1 VVRGGGIF
9 IGMKSLHSAFLVNWV
24 FLLLGGISLAAPKEA
39 PDPLIGRW
47 RWTDRQIV
55 ECRADQTFAVE
66 PTKRGGTWKLVP
78 DKAAERKY
86 VLTWDGGLFVDRL
99 TMSRDEKELKGEN
112 QDGKKIRAAKIP

>member
-1 VVRGGGIF
+1 M
-9 IGMKSLHSAFLVNWV
+9 GMKTFRPTFLVAWM
-24 FLLLGGISLAAPKEA
+24 FLLIGVVSGAAPKEA

-55 ECRADQTFAVE
+55 ECRADQTFTVE

-112 QDGKKIRAAKIP
+112 QEGKKIRASKVP